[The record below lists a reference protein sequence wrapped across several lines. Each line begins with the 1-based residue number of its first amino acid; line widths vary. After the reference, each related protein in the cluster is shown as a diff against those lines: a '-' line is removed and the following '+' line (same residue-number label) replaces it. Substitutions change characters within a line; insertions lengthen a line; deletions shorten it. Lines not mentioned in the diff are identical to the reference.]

1 VNHKQIEGLAVISI
15 ADGAKVGTINQ
26 MFVDTNARRLVGFGI
41 RPEGGRLSE
50 DTPNVIDID
59 DIYAL
64 GADALTLNDT
74 NAVRGDRTRAAM
86 SGLVDVDELTK
97 RKVMTEGGTH
107 VGEVASLEFDDRSYA
122 LSEVEVSPGFFKSNQ
137 RVPIAQVI
145 NVGDMVIVANE
156 VCASPDATDEEDED
170 DGERRFVVGDVVQD

>member
-1 VNHKQIEGLAVISI
+1 MNHKQIDGLAVISI

-26 MFVDTNARRLVGFGI
+26 MFVDMNARRLVGFGI
-41 RPEGGRLSE
+41 RPEGGRLS
-50 DTPNVIDID
+50 DATPNVIDVD

-64 GADALTLNDT
+64 GSDALTLNDT

-97 RKVMTEGGTH
+97 RKVITEGGTH
-107 VGEVASLEFDDRSYA
+107 VGEVASLEFDGSYA

-137 RVPIAQVI
+137 RIPIAQIV
-145 NVGDMVIVANE
+145 NVGDMVIVADE
-156 VCASPDATDEEDED
+156 VCASPEEDDEEED
-170 DGERRFVVGDVVQD
+170 DGERRFVVGDVVQE